1 MTSTKQVG
9 TPGNITPGVRNT
21 GLVVALP
28 SQSCHDYRC
37 PFHGSLTVR
46 KRNFIGTV
54 LSAKAQKSAT
64 VGWERRYYIPKYER
78 YEKRKTKLQVH
89 NPPCLDVKQGEIV
102 KIVETR
108 PLSKTKNFVVIEK
121 VGVEKKVRGEDVTL
135 KEEKAPETGSVGSA
149 GSAGSTGVGS
159 PASKSASKTKDSK
172 EKEGQVI
179 KASKKNKFDAV
190 KSDNPNSDTA

>member
-9 TPGNITPGVRNT
+9 TAGTIAPGVRNT
-21 GLVVALP
+21 GLAVALP
-28 SQSCHDYRC
+28 SQSCNDHRC

-121 VGVEKKVRGEDVTL
+121 LGVEKKVRGEDVTL
-135 KEEKAPETGSVGSA
+135 KEEKAEKSPEPGSA
-149 GSAGSTGVGS
+149 GSAGAGS
-159 PASKSASKTKDSK
+159 PAQKSASKTKDSK
-172 EKEGQVI
+172 EKGGQTV
-179 KASKKNKFDAV
+179 KAPKKNKFDTV
-190 KSDNPNSDTA
+190 KSDNTNSDTV